1 MNRERAVRKV
11 RALAFGRYPSAA
23 AAARTLATV
32 GPLTLFEPLSA
43 REAVLT
49 DTPLRWA
56 TCRRSTANVCP
67 LPGSPAKSLGAYPVR
82 TFPQETA
89 SPHPY
94 DAERDRQL
102 PGRATPRAV
111 RPLLAKCKRYY

>member
-1 MNRERAVRKV
+1 MLTRLVTTSPMNADRAVRRA
-11 RALAFGRYPSAA
+11 RALALGRYPSSA

-32 GPLTLFEPLSA
+32 SSLTLLEPLSA

-67 LPGSPAKSLGAYPVR
+67 LPGRRV
-82 TFPQETA
+82 
-89 SPHPY
+89 
-94 DAERDRQL
+94 
-102 PGRATPRAV
+102 
-111 RPLLAKCKRYY
+111 